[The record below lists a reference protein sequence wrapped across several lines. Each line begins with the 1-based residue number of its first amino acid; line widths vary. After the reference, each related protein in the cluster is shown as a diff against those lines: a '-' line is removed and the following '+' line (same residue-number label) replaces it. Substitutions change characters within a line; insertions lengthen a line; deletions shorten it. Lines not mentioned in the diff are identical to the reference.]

1 MTLLSVDGTNT
12 LHRAYHAI
20 RPMSFKGFPTN
31 AIVGYVNILRA
42 NIRETGATHVLN
54 SFDRPGKNFR
64 HEIHANY
71 KGDRPKDEEKSKS
84 LKKQLPV
91 LVELL
96 DAMGFAVFGK
106 KGVEADDVIGST
118 AALYEGGLAYILSG
132 DKDFAQEL
140 VNKHVRLINPNK
152 GIIVSRKNCKEVYSV
167 EAKRMIDFLMLDG
180 DKIDCIPGVPGVGLV
195 TAVQL
200 IEEFGKAE
208 KIPLERFP
216 KKARETV
223 NIPKLLKLNRQLVTI
238 RHDLYD
244 ANAELDMSIS
254 KVNVKAFTRI
264 CEKYGL
270 DQIKRSVLKK

>member
-12 LHRAYHAI
+12 MHRAYHAV
-20 RPMSFKGFPTN
+20 RPLSYRGFPTN
-31 AIVGYVNILRA
+31 VISGYFSILRS
-42 NIRETGATHVLN
+42 NLKISGATHCLN
-54 SFDRPGKNFR
+54 SFDRPGTNFR
-64 HEIHANY
+64 HELLPNY

-84 LKKQLPV
+84 IAKQLPV
-91 LVELL
+91 IVELL
-96 DAMGFAVFGK
+96 DAMGFAIFGK
-106 KGVEADDVIGST
+106 VGVEADDVIGST
-118 AALYEGGLAYILSG
+118 AANYEGGLAYILSS

-140 VNKHVRLINPNK
+140 IHKHVRLINPNK
-152 GIIVSRKNCKEVYSV
+152 KLTVSRKNCKEIYGV

-180 DKIDCIPGVPGVGLV
+180 DSVDCIPGIPGVGGK
-195 TAVQL
+195 TAIKL

-208 KIPLERFP
+208 NIPHDRFP

-223 NIPKLLKLNRQLVTI
+223 NTKKILRLNRQLVTI

-244 ANAELDMSIS
+244 ANKELDLSIS

-270 DQIKRSVLKK
+270 DALKKSVLK

>member
-20 RPMSFKGFPTN
+20 RPMSHKGFPTN
-31 AIVGYVNILRA
+31 AIVGYINILRA
-42 NIRETGATHVLN
+42 NLRETGATHCLN

-64 HEIHANY
+64 HEIHPEY
-71 KGDRPKDEEKSKS
+71 KGTRPKDPEKSKS
-84 LKKQLPV
+84 LAKQLPV
-91 LVELL
+91 IVELL

-106 KGVEADDVIGST
+106 IGVEADDVIGST
-118 AALYEGGLAYILSG
+118 ASLYDGGLAYILSG

-140 VNKHVRLINPNK
+140 VHDHVRLINPNK
-152 GIIVSRKNCKEVYSV
+152 KVIVSRKNCKEIYGVV
-167 EAKRMIDFLMLDG
+167 AKRMVDFLMLDG
-180 DKIDCIPGVPGVGLV
+180 DDIDNIPGIPGVGFK
-195 TAVQL
+195 TAVEL

-208 KIPLERFP
+208 KIPVDRFP

-223 NIPKLLKLNRQLVTI
+223 NTKKILKLNRQLVTI

-244 ANAELDMSIS
+244 ANTELDLSIS

-270 DQIKRSVLKK
+270 DQIKRSVLK

>member
-20 RPMSFKGFPTN
+20 KPMSYNGFPTN

-64 HEIHANY
+64 HKIHPNY

-84 LKKQLPV
+84 LRKQLPV

-118 AALYEGGLAYILSG
+118 AAMYDGGLAYILSG

-140 VNKHVRLINPNK
+140 IHKHVRLINPNK
-152 GIIVSRKNCKEVYSV
+152 KITVSRKNCKEVYMV

-180 DKIDCIPGVPGVGLV
+180 DDVDCIPGIPGVGVV
-195 TAVQL
+195 TAVTL

-208 KIPLERFP
+208 KIPLDRFP

-223 NIPKLLKLNRQLVTI
+223 NISERLKLNRQLVTI